1 MEKTPLAAPLQKI
14 KPTGVKSKLI
24 SQPMSTLK
32 PQGKSVRDYADKKAK
47 SPG

>member
-1 MEKTPLAAPLQKI
+1 LHI

-32 PQGKSVRDYADKKAK
+32 PHGQSVRDYSDKKAK